1 MPTQTIATQ
10 QRSPFYDLPVELQQH
25 IVRFCLGGWKAT
37 LEKHEKPDRKPTTR
51 IWSPHVYDAL
61 MLSLTCK
68 HFHRL
73 VQDVQADPKL
83 FSGELDLIE
92 VNGDLSDLLG
102 YSTSAYE
109 LPPSL
114 TRPPYRTQVFV
125 KDFPYRKQEDPDWK
139 LTRASY
145 HGAIRQ
151 LIIKNVHSM
160 AVYLDEIDA
169 NIPWAVFG
177 NLRHLTLYW
186 PFVMFDLEDG
196 DPNQMLCTQTEEDL
210 LDMLDSIKD
219 YKGLLDTDEL
229 VDMLRDLDEPI
240 PGHISVTLKLE
251 APHNHFTL
259 EELQGED
266 GLELNRTAHYYNF
279 RVSCSYRQGK
289 LELLSARCDGQI
301 MVPEPFGEVCKA
313 LLVSQVPEADDNS
326 DQIGNRYIECTQ
338 DNRVQHNHRNGIMC
352 AIPG

>member
-1 MPTQTIATQ
+1 MSIVLMSTQTIDTQ

-37 LEKHEKPDRKPTTR
+37 LEKHEKADRRSTAR
-51 IWSPHVYDAL
+51 IWSSCVYDAL

-73 VQDVQADPKL
+73 VQDIQADPKL

-102 YSTSAYE
+102 YSTNAYE
-109 LPPSL
+109 LSPSRP
-114 TRPPYRTQVFV
+114 RPPYRTQVFV
-125 KDFPYRKQEDPDWK
+125 KDFPYREQEDPDWK

-145 HGAIRQ
+145 HREIRQ
-151 LIIKNVHSM
+151 LIIENVHSM
-160 AVYLDEIDA
+160 AIYFDEIDA

-186 PFVMFDLEDG
+186 PFTVFDLEDG
-196 DPNQMLCTQTEEDL
+196 NPDHILCAQTNEDL
-210 LDMLDSIKD
+210 LAMLESARD
-219 YKGLLDTDEL
+219 YKDILLYSEFTN
-229 VDMLRDLDEPI
+229 MLRKLEEPV

-251 APHNHFTL
+251 APHNHYTL

-266 GLELNRTAHYYNF
+266 GHELNRSADYYNMKIT
-279 RVSCSYRQGK
+279 CSYGESGLK
-289 LELLSARCDGQI
+289 LLSTKCDGQR
-301 MVPEPFGEVCKA
+301 MVPGSWDERSDWEALYELEP
-313 LLVSQVPEADDNS
+313 
-326 DQIGNRYIECTQ
+326 T
-338 DNRVQHNHRNGIMC
+338 
-352 AIPG
+352 